1 MQCLHQTCSVLCLS
15 DHIVPQH
22 ADWECGFAEGSMCQ
36 AAWATEREGKG
47 GPAAVAVSPSTQ
59 EVQEHLWEGSLATA
73 RTKQAAALPPLQEL
87 LGQS

>member
-1 MQCLHQTCSVLCLS
+1 
-15 DHIVPQH
+15 
-22 ADWECGFAEGSMCQ
+22 MCQ

-73 RTKQAAALPPLQEL
+73 RTKQAAASLPCRSCWGRAESLSLE
-87 LGQS
+87 